1 MTLDESIRLEDN
13 RDLRRAR
20 SIISGLQ
27 TLLQK
32 EVPPDELVERLKRD
46 LKELEWLV

>member
-1 MTLDESIRLEDN
+1 MTLDDSIRLEDN

-32 EVPPDELVERLKRD
+32 EVSSDELIERLKRD